1 MEIYNPEKDI
11 IIFTEVKNDRTQKA
25 ELLKTFI
32 EENYALTG
40 CSQNLHA
47 FNESETAFKKVK
59 ELKADKD
66 LLIVS
71 GSIYL
76 LGEVRSSYGY

>member
-1 MEIYNPEKDI
+1 
-11 IIFTEVKNDRTQKA
+11 
-25 ELLKTFI
+25 
-32 EENYALTG
+32 LTG
-40 CSQNLHA
+40 FSQNLHA
-47 FNESETAFKKVK
+47 FNESETALKKVK

-76 LGEVRSSYGY
+76 LGEVLSSYSH

>member
-40 CSQNLHA
+40 FSQNLHA
-47 FNESETAFKKVK
+47 FNESETALKKVK

-76 LGEVRSSYGY
+76 LGEVRSSYSH